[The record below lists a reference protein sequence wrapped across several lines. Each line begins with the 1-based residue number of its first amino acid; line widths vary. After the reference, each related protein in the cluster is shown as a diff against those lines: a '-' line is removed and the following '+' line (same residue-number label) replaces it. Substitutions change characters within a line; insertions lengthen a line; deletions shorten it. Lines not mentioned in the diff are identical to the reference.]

1 MLPSRGLLQRGTLA
15 ATAAR
20 WTSSPFSSAAHRS
33 RRSHKAA
40 VSRRRGQ
47 CLPPPPSAAGNCD
60 AHAGKDAPASNSA
73 TAATTPNSA
82 LERDVDEVERL
93 LAVTS
98 TRTASSSPK
107 SSTWAP
113 APTLTSS
120 LLATTATANAASD
133 TIVDPSAALHLKAL
147 HQAAVSTRG
156 RDGPTHV
163 QMEQIDRRRSK
174 PSLSEAEF
182 SVGMT
187 ERLLPE
193 VPRLPALHEVHYG
206 DAVVRE
212 LDRSTYFALKQR
224 DSASA
229 VTPPKKSTAVGKSSA
244 ESAAAPGDAAVVVIN
259 GEACLELSLD
269 EDLSEETFAA
279 FDAEAGKAAP
289 TTSDTPATSA
299 ASDPAGGTA
308 DEGQR
313 VAAVGDG
320 GCEKLDAATT
330 AAAVALVQGVGA
342 GDAAAPGDDCADDS
356 DADDDSLSLPLHFG
370 VERPWFVPT
379 SGVVQL
385 HPLSSGDC
393 ALLLRFVL
401 RLRQKTEA
409 DLVPSLR
416 RALIAAEQQS
426 TEAEKEKEG
435 CARRSGTPV
444 VSEQPPVSSPIANRT
459 SSCGCSSHLSL
470 ADVLRYLDT
479 APPPVLAFTESLPVN
494 RTSLCTPSPRPA
506 SSSPSFV
513 FHLYLE
519 NISSQNALGHLAGLF
534 GIPQRSFQTHTAVS
548 KMSCSTVLCAVA
560 ENCVRREHL
569 LLLNTLRHPGFVM
582 RVSDIQEVREDVYS
596 SADAF
601 AGADAPPS
609 YTSQRLFRE
618 LARWQP
624 LYYTEVL
631 LRRVCSA
638 GGTCGSGLSTRQQLE
653 HRLRAMQTIGAI
665 CFCANREASLA
676 RAATDVLHGF
686 FRSALLNALQRQKAP
701 VPLARFLKRPNL
713 ATAQHAHHVTTDATV
728 RQVLKAFMQCNGD
741 WHATVVRTP
750 YVWRRRWINAL
761 RGLVWNTMAS
771 QRIRKAGR
779 KVCLGDVVL
788 KPEYRNDVH
797 RRGIMT
803 VKAEHVIVVKTPVE
817 AEAACME
824 DVFVPFLRGRYPEH
838 LFADDSTGHPIMTRT
853 NMLALLRA
861 MHAPQLLLGFTDE
874 MRLLLDVRADASPL
888 LFRRLLVRPV
898 ELEFVVMEDKPP
910 VRALHFDAARLLS
923 NDRWLAADGAK
934 GQQYPSSETEI
945 NDSSGCAARPT
956 ALPLACAS
964 HLIPPSAV
972 LESTTLGS
980 RLASGLLSEEFF
992 SVPSADDYVVLG
1004 HARRQLDGD
1013 FVSAA
1018 PHSDTAV
1025 MGDRVYSVYIRAVVE
1040 HNLAGLSNILRE
1052 YFALSGIETE
1062 ADSALQHKVH
1072 RMRRELDPE
1081 TGLLT
1086 APVYCS
1092 TCYNRDHDT
1101 QEQCAEYQ
1109 YKRHRRGAQ
1118 LDLAAAALQSEE
1130 EAHMMGMM
1138 QEDNAAQSA
1147 AQMLEGGH
1155 RGIAEETASVTD
1167 ATPSMP
1173 SSATSKASATA
1184 ATTPATVP
1192 TKRART
1198 VCMRWR
1204 LRRRND
1210 EQRWGVHLSK
1220 ALHLLGVE
1228 DPSLVREAAVWCSP
1242 ASEGLDVVAS
1252 ASATAVTMPDEAE
1265 TCPWPLS
1272 WTSQNDP
1279 LAEQV
1284 PPSSSPA
1291 QRILHFLRAALCG
1304 GADSDTHASPQQ
1316 LDALPELL
1324 EQSRVVRLPPA
1335 ASAVALPL
1343 STGAPGASQLKA
1355 CKWRL
1360 AKVNAKS
1367 VANQRDVAAAL
1378 LTEAAKSRE
1387 VWLTFEVPIG
1397 ATAEISN
1404 PTASKC
1410 DTAVSTPSKSVVPQS
1425 TSAMLPQKRHE
1436 AGAEMRRA
1444 LSEVSPATQRWVQ
1457 DLPYRITVVLK
1468 KHRRDMHAH
1477 RSWGLQLSGTD
1488 MTLVNFSKLMLQFM
1502 TDSRRSD
1509 TPRQGNGHS
1518 SVASI
1523 APGEAFPR
1531 LSSSDNVQHP
1541 HRISKLLGEVEPTLV
1556 PLLNDMYRVV
1566 RIHNTP
1572 VRDKAEAARAM
1583 ANFQASLD
1591 TALASAAGQSSQPHG
1606 DSRLAEGTNKSAPAE
1621 QLFLTLTLER
1631 KASSYRLC
1639 TSPAMEHGSAPAL
1652 GELSRRGDAPESA
1665 SAPSCGETASSVEA
1679 VVDAALVAGL
1689 ATERCP
1695 VQPITAAQLSRSV
1708 VTVAINRLLLTSA
1721 TRDKWGL
1728 RLQRGT
1734 RRLKAIQ
1741 ENQYFSFHVFAS
1753 KKSQG
1758 TRIADTLRLVPSS
1771 TATSG
1776 AATGRGAS
1784 SSATARRAHHLYYVE
1799 RVNRTSVRA
1808 HAELRQALQAA
1819 ALSTQPQEELGRGLV
1834 SVPGLP
1840 PESVTLSVRQFPLLR
1855 LSATIR
1861 RGGVGEE
1868 SALGPV
1874 GLQVDK
1880 HMRIVAVF
1888 AGSPMARALD
1898 EAAGPL
1904 CSIRRLIRD
1913 RGNAGGATGT
1923 PSEAEPE
1930 AAWGAVHDPRLRQA
1944 LALVAATVSAAS
1956 DCCAEGSMSGI
1967 NGHGAK
1973 ERCATRAKTTPE
1985 QQWDYDK
1992 DEDDCGNA
2000 GGGDGAPDAHEKSVA
2015 DRTSP
2020 SASAAQGLA
2029 SSAPLVG
2036 NESAVRAALRNL
2048 ATSAGHIQQQF
2059 CKCAMV
2065 DGAHMLQATML
2076 EEFALAL
2083 LAELD
2088 RHHSPASSGASSSL
2102 GSAQATAILADAH
2115 RELTQLRERLAAVH
2129 HEVRWEVVYAV
2140 ESNRP
2145 LRTPADLAAAFAPGV
2160 AEETVILQQLMED

>member
-40 VSRRRGQ
+40 VSQRRRQ
-47 CLPPPPSAAGNCD
+47 CLPPPPSAAENCE
-60 AHAGKDAPASNSA
+60 AHAGKDAPSSSSA
-73 TAATTPNSA
+73 TAATAPNSA

-107 SSTWAP
+107 PSTRAP
-113 APTLTSS
+113 APTFTSS
-120 LLATTATANAASD
+120 PLATKGTTNAASD
-133 TIVDPSAALHLKAL
+133 TIVDPSSALHFKAL

-163 QMEQIDRRRSK
+163 QLEQINRRRSK

-212 LDRSTYFALKQR
+212 LDRSTYFALKPR
-224 DSASA
+224 DSTSA
-229 VTPPKKSTAVGKSSA
+229 VTPSKKSTAVGKSSA

-259 GEACLELSLD
+259 GEACVELSLD
-269 EDLSEETFAA
+269 EDLSEATFAA

-289 TTSDTPATSA
+289 TTSNTPAASA
-299 ASDPAGGTA
+299 ASDPASGTA
-308 DEGQR
+308 EEGQR

-330 AAAVALVQGVGA
+330 AAAVALGQGVGA

-356 DADDDSLSLPLHFG
+356 DADDDGLSLQLHFG

-385 HPLSSGDC
+385 HPLSSVDC

-401 RLRQKTEA
+401 RLRQQTEA

-416 RALIAAEQQS
+416 RALIAAEQQA
-426 TEAEKEKEG
+426 TEAEREEEG
-435 CARRSGTPV
+435 CARRSGAPV
-444 VSEQPPVSSPIANRT
+444 VSEQPPASSPIATRT
-459 SSCGCSSHLSL
+459 SSRGCSSHLSL

-506 SSSPSFV
+506 STSPAFV

-560 ENCVRREHL
+560 ENCVQREHL

-596 SADAF
+596 SADGF
-601 AGADAPPS
+601 AGADASPS
-609 YTSQRLFRE
+609 STSQRLFRE

-624 LYYTEVL
+624 LYHTEVL

-638 GGTCGSGLSTRQQLE
+638 GGTSGSGLSTRQQLE
-653 HRLRAMQTIGAI
+653 HRLRAVQTIGAI

-713 ATAQHAHHVTTDATV
+713 ATAQHAHHVTTDVTV

-779 KVCLGDVVL
+779 EVCLGDVVL

-803 VKAEHVIVVKTPVE
+803 VKAEHVMVVKTPVE

-874 MRLLLDVRADASPL
+874 MRLLLDVRVDASPL

-898 ELEFVVMEDKPP
+898 ELQFVIMEDKPP

-923 NDRWLAADGAK
+923 NDRWLAADDAK
-934 GQQYPSSETEI
+934 GQQQSSSETDI
-945 NDSSGCAARPT
+945 DNSSDCAARPT

-964 HLIPPSAV
+964 HLISPSAV
-972 LESTTLGS
+972 LERTTLGS

-1004 HARRQLDGD
+1004 HAHRQLDGD

-1025 MGDRVYSVYIRAVVE
+1025 MGDRVYSVCIRAVVE
-1040 HNLAGLSNILRE
+1040 HNLAGLSNMLRE

-1130 EAHMMGMM
+1130 EAHLMGMV

-1155 RGIAEETASVTD
+1155 RGITEEKASVRG
-1167 ATPSMP
+1167 ATPSMS
-1173 SSATSKASATA
+1173 SSATSKASTTA

-1192 TKRART
+1192 TKTART

-1242 ASEGLDVVAS
+1242 TSEGLDVVAS
-1252 ASATAVTMPDEAE
+1252 ASATAVAMPDEAE

-1272 WTSQNDP
+1272 WTSQSDP
-1279 LAEQV
+1279 LAKQA

-1316 LDALPELL
+1316 LDALPGLL

-1343 STGAPGASQLKA
+1343 STGAPAASQLKA

-1397 ATAEISN
+1397 ATVEISN
-1404 PTASKC
+1404 LTVSKR
-1410 DTAVSTPSKSVVPQS
+1410 DTAVSTPSQSVVPQS
-1425 TSAMLPQKRHE
+1425 TSAVLPQKRHE
-1436 AGAEMRRA
+1436 AEAEMRRA

-1468 KHRRDMHAH
+1468 KSRRDMHAH
-1477 RSWGLQLSGTD
+1477 RSWGLQLSGAD

-1509 TPRQGNGHS
+1509 TPRQGDGHS

-1523 APGEAFPR
+1523 APGDAFPR
-1531 LSSSDNVQHP
+1531 LSSSDSVQHP

-1566 RIHNTP
+1566 RIHSTP

-1606 DSRLAEGTNKSAPAE
+1606 DSRRAEGTNTSAPAE

-1639 TSPAMEHGSAPAL
+1639 TSPAMEHGPVPAVAELSSRGSAP
-1652 GELSRRGDAPESA
+1652 EFA
-1665 SAPSCGETASSVEA
+1665 SAPPCGGTASSVGA

-1721 TRDKWGL
+1721 TKDKWGL

-1741 ENQYFSFHVFAS
+1741 ENQHFSFHVFAS

-1771 TATSG
+1771 TATTG

-1799 RVNRTSVRA
+1799 RVNRTVVRA

-1819 ALSTQPQEELGRGLV
+1819 AQSTQQQEQLGRGLV
-1834 SVPGLP
+1834 PVPGLP

-1880 HMRIVAVF
+1880 HMHIVAVF

-1913 RGNAGGATGT
+1913 RSNAGGATGT

-1930 AAWGAVHDPRLRQA
+1930 AAWGAVHDLRLRQA
-1944 LALVAATVSAAS
+1944 LARVAATVSATS

-1973 ERCATRAKTTPE
+1973 EGCATRAKTTPQ

-2000 GGGDGAPDAHEKSVA
+2000 GGGDGAPDAHEKSAA

-2020 SASAAQGLA
+2020 SALAAQGLA
-2029 SSAPLVG
+2029 PSAPLVG
-2036 NESAVRAALRNL
+2036 NESAVRTTVRNL
-2048 ATSAGHIQQQF
+2048 ATSAAHIQQQF

-2065 DGAHMLQATML
+2065 DGVHMLQATML

-2088 RHHSPASSGASSSL
+2088 QHHSPTFSGASSSV
-2102 GSAQATAILADAH
+2102 GSAQATAILADAQ
-2115 RELTQLRERLAAVH
+2115 RELAQLRERLAAVH